1 MELSLSSFQLRGKWH
16 ALGII
21 RDISDRK
28 LAEQERL
35 QKEKL
40 QSILEMTGAV
50 CHELNQ
56 PLQNLLLSSEGLITD
71 MSKDNPLYQHVT
83 EIIEQAERIGEITR
97 RLMGITKYETKDYIK
112 GIKIID
118 IDRSS
123 NELKGSDL

>member
-1 MELSLSSFQLRGKWH
+1 MELSLSSFQHLRQWN

-21 RDISDRK
+21 RDITRRK
-28 LAEQERL
+28 LAEEEHL

-56 PLQNLLLSSEGLITD
+56 PLQNLFLSSEGIITK
-71 MSKDNPLYQHVT
+71 MPEDNPLHKHAT
-83 EIIEQAERIGEITR
+83 EILEQTERIREITR
-97 RLMGITKYETKDYIK
+97 RLMGITKYETKDYIE

-118 IDRSS
+118 IDESS
-123 NELKGSDL
+123 KD

>member
-28 LAEQERL
+28 LAEEERL

-50 CHELNQ
+50 CHNFNRADVSFACATRWPDRYPE
-56 PLQNLLLSSEGLITD
+56 PVPLLLW
-71 MSKDNPLYQHVT
+71 MRY
-83 EIIEQAERIGEITR
+83 AAA
-97 RLMGITKYETKDYIK
+97 RL
-112 GIKIID
+112 
-118 IDRSS
+118 
-123 NELKGSDL
+123 